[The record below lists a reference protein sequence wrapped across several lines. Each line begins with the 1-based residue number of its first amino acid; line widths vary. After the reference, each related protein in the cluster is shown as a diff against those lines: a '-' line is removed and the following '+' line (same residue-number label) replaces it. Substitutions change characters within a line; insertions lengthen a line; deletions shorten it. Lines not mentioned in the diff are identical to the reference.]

1 MTAHY
6 LSGVQEIYNRGDS
19 FDKLIVMEQAWTY
32 NGQYSL
38 NSQATDKYGNTFFI
52 RDQIIDFISEINN
65 RYTNGQQFVFI
76 VGSTEQAEL
85 IQSETV
91 HMNGYQAVV
100 NMPKPIT
107 AQFMVQLI
115 LKDINSY
122 DQDIL
127 YKPMFI
133 AGEEEEGVDIFSD
146 STESV
151 DNNDWVPDTFEDA
164 DNPTSFDAV
173 PNPEFTLDTGWE
185 MNTNE
190 EAGQIWDTGN
200 EVDNEFY
207 QEQSQQD
214 PFEQSQ
220 QDPFEQSQQDPF
232 EQSQHIN
239 QFDINNGYGGQD
251 GYLGHQNDQK
261 VEIPN
266 NLYEYGE
273 QDNPFEHDQKCVNAG
288 INNEPS
294 TPIQK
299 VKGLFGG
306 LKKNTTLNEVDN
318 IDKTVVDPY
327 SDMSSVQN
335 ISAPYRNQGDPFD
348 LQQDPYGNQG
358 IWGNQQ
364 YQNPYE
370 QDNYGE
376 YSGNPYEENE
386 PDLRDNIDQNARN
399 LTDVNINDAAK
410 LFAAFANRGNSIMVT
425 GAPGAGTSTV
435 AYQLAN
441 ILRLM
446 NYTTLLVDFDTKGRS
461 QTYICQANYNA
472 TDHDENRLISAV
484 NSTSGINQYVA
495 IASQNLHLLNLGL
508 DIDDKP
514 IEQMIQKNR
523 VMKFA
528 NQAKNGHNF
537 VVYDVPFDFAA
548 GHLEDITTMA
558 DNIVIVTDQSSWG
571 AMKTLL
577 YMMNVGD
584 EAVLETLFGKAQI
597 LFNRYRNFPR
607 ILNEKIRRPE
617 DILKAM
623 DKQLQE
629 MVGGDIGYQFRSI
642 HTCGVI
648 PFMTQLED
656 GWMGK
661 EKYQWTATKEGQAAF
676 VDILKKI
683 VFRDNR

>member
-1 MTAHY
+1 
-6 LSGVQEIYNRGDS
+6 
-19 FDKLIVMEQAWTY
+19 
-32 NGQYSL
+32 
-38 NSQATDKYGNTFFI
+38 
-52 RDQIIDFISEINN
+52 
-65 RYTNGQQFVFI
+65 
-76 VGSTEQAEL
+76 
-85 IQSETV
+85 
-91 HMNGYQAVV
+91 
-100 NMPKPIT
+100 
-107 AQFMVQLI
+107 
-115 LKDINSY
+115 
-122 DQDIL
+122 
-127 YKPMFI
+127 
-133 AGEEEEGVDIFSD
+133 
-146 STESV
+146 
-151 DNNDWVPDTFEDA
+151 
-164 DNPTSFDAV
+164 
-173 PNPEFTLDTGWE
+173 
-185 MNTNE
+185 
-190 EAGQIWDTGN
+190 
-200 EVDNEFY
+200 
-207 QEQSQQD
+207 
-214 PFEQSQ
+214 
-220 QDPFEQSQQDPF
+220 
-232 EQSQHIN
+232 
-239 QFDINNGYGGQD
+239 
-251 GYLGHQNDQK
+251 
-261 VEIPN
+261 
-266 NLYEYGE
+266 
-273 QDNPFEHDQKCVNAG
+273 
-288 INNEPS
+288 
-294 TPIQK
+294 
-299 VKGLFGG
+299 
-306 LKKNTTLNEVDN
+306 
-318 IDKTVVDPY
+318 
-327 SDMSSVQN
+327 MSSVQN